1 PEGYVLNEETFSFE
15 IKENG
20 QIIKHI
26 VEDKKIEGSLEIT
39 KVDVADGN
47 NKLPNAEFTIF
58 NEEGKEVVKGKTNAE
73 GIAKFEK
80 LPFGKYTYRETLAPE
95 GYVLN
100 EETFSFEIK
109 ENGQIIKHIVE
120 DKKIEGSLEI
130 TKVDVADGNNKLPN
144 AEFTIFNEEG
154 KEVVKG
160 KTNAEGIAKFEKLP
174 FGKYTYRETLAPEGY
189 VLNEETFSFEI
200 KEDGQIIKHIVENQK
215 KPEQPT
221 NPETPTKPEQPTK
234 QPEQPQV
241 EQKPHQEQKP
251 QPEQH
256 KIQTNQPT
264 KVKETQSNP
273 LPQTGGT
280 DNRMK
285 YTILGLTIILL
296 SGLIFVLARRK
307 KHN

>member
-1 PEGYVLNEETFSFE
+1 
-15 IKENG
+15 
-20 QIIKHI
+20 
-26 VEDKKIEGSLEIT
+26 
-39 KVDVADGN
+39 
-47 NKLPNAEFTIF
+47 
-58 NEEGKEVVKGKTNAE
+58 
-73 GIAKFEK
+73 
-80 LPFGKYTYRETLAPE
+80 
-95 GYVLN
+95 
-100 EETFSFEIK
+100 
-109 ENGQIIKHIVE
+109 
-120 DKKIEGSLEI
+120 
-130 TKVDVADGNNKLPN
+130 
-144 AEFTIFNEEG
+144 
-154 KEVVKG
+154 
-160 KTNAEGIAKFEKLP
+160 
-174 FGKYTYRETLAPEGY
+174 
-189 VLNEETFSFEI
+189 LNEETFSFEI

-264 KVKETQSNP
+264 KVKETHSNP